1 MTEGFAVKSRVK
13 CLIVD
18 DVKENLEVLS
28 ALLQRDDV
36 ELLPARSG
44 TEALEL
50 LLAHD
55 VALALLDVQMPEMDG
70 FELAELMRGSKRTDH
85 VPIIFI
91 TAGAHDQRRLF
102 RGYEIGAVDFL
113 FKPFEPHVL
122 LSKAEVFFQLYRQQ
136 QQLAREL
143 KERTESLRLNEMF
156 TAVLGHDLRNPLNAI
171 VNCAYLLERRPD
183 ESTARDVAARILS
196 NGRWMSRMIGDVL
209 DLARL
214 HLGGGLPIR
223 RGPMALD
230 ALVESVV
237 AAHQV
242 THPGRAIEITREGS
256 LTGSWDEDRLRQ
268 VLTNLIGN
276 AIEHGEQGAPIQ
288 VRLDGSAED
297 TVTLCVVNSGTIPEE
312 FLPRLFDPFQRGH
325 SPPGRGLGLGLYIV
339 QQIIG
344 GHGGRVE
351 VQSGVGGRTVFRVGL
366 PRKGPDD
373 DGLE

>member
-1 MTEGFAVKSRVK
+1 MTEDFQMKSRVK

-18 DVKENLEVLS
+18 DMKENLEVLS

-36 ELLPARSG
+36 ELLLAHSG
-44 TEALEL
+44 REALEL
-50 LLAHD
+50 LLTHD

-136 QQLAREL
+136 QQLARDL

-183 ESTARDVAARILS
+183 EKTARDVAARILS

-223 RGPMALD
+223 CEPMTLD

-237 AAHQV
+237 VSYQV

-256 LTGSWDEDRLRQ
+256 LAGCWDEDRLRQ
-268 VLTNLIGN
+268 VLSNLIGN
-276 AIEHGEQGAPIQ
+276 AIEHGETGDPIQ
-288 VRLDGSAED
+288 VQLDGTAEEA
-297 TVTLCVVNSGTIPEE
+297 VTLCVLNPGTIPEE
-312 FLPRLFDPFQRGH
+312 LLPRLFDPFQQGH
-325 SPPGRGLGLGLYIV
+325 STKSRGLGLGLYIV

-351 VQSGVGGRTVFRVGL
+351 VQSGVGGRTEFRVTL
-366 PRKGPDD
+366 PRKPSAPISR
-373 DGLE
+373 

>member
-1 MTEGFAVKSRVK
+1 MTGEPKTRVK

-18 DVKENLEVLS
+18 DMEENLDVLG

-50 LLAHD
+50 LLTHD

-70 FELAELMRGSKRTDH
+70 FELAELMRGSKRTDQ

-102 RGYEIGAVDFL
+102 RGYDVGAVDFL
-113 FKPFEPHVL
+113 FKPVEPHVL
-122 LSKAEVFFQLYRQQ
+122 LGKAEVFFRLYRQQ

-183 ESTARDVAARILS
+183 EATARDVAARILS
-196 NGRWMSRMIGDVL
+196 NGKWMSRMIGDVL
-209 DLARL
+209 DLARA
-214 HLGGGLPIR
+214 HLGGGLPIQR
-223 RGPMALD
+223 APMALD

-237 AAHQV
+237 AAYQA
-242 THPGRAIEITREGS
+242 THPERAIEISREGS
-256 LTGSWDEDRLRQ
+256 VTGLWDEDRLRQ

-276 AIEHGEQGAPIQ
+276 AIEHGDAGDA
-288 VRLDGSAED
+288 VRVQLDGTSAD
-297 TVTLCVVNSGTIPEE
+297 TVVLTVINPGTIPPEL
-312 FLPRLFDPFQRGH
+312 LPRLFDPFQRAR
-325 SPPGRGLGLGLYIV
+325 SAKSRGLGLGLYIV
-339 QQIIG
+339 QQIVN

-351 VQSGVGGRTVFRVGL
+351 VQSGLAGRTVLQVTL
-366 PRKGPDD
+366 PRGP
-373 DGLE
+373 LNSMSEPS

>member
-1 MTEGFAVKSRVK
+1 MTEDFQMKSRVK

-18 DVKENLEVLS
+18 DMKENLEVLS

-36 ELLPARSG
+36 ELLLAHSG
-44 TEALEL
+44 REALEL
-50 LLAHD
+50 LLTHD

-136 QQLAREL
+136 QQLARDL

-183 ESTARDVAARILS
+183 EKTARDVAARILS

-223 RGPMALD
+223 CEPMTLD

-237 AAHQV
+237 VSYQV

-256 LTGSWDEDRLRQ
+256 LAGCWDEDRLRQ
-268 VLTNLIGN
+268 VLSNLIGN
-276 AIEHGEQGAPIQ
+276 AIEHGETGDPIQ
-288 VRLDGSAED
+288 VQLDGTAEEA
-297 TVTLCVVNSGTIPEE
+297 VTLCVLNPGTIPEE
-312 FLPRLFDPFQRGH
+312 LLPRLFDPFQQGH
-325 SPPGRGLGLGLYIV
+325 STKSRGLGLGLYIV

-351 VQSGVGGRTVFRVGL
+351 VQSGVGGRTVFRVTL
-366 PRKGPDD
+366 PRKIPDN
-373 DGLE
+373 

>member
-1 MTEGFAVKSRVK
+1 MTEQPQCRVK

-18 DVKENLEVLS
+18 DMEENLDVLV

-36 ELLPARSG
+36 ELLAARSG

-50 LLAHD
+50 LLTHD

-91 TAGAHDQRRLF
+91 TAGAHDQRRVF
-102 RGYEIGAVDFL
+102 RGYDLGAVDFL
-113 FKPFEPHVL
+113 FKPVEPHVL
-122 LSKAEVFFQLYRQQ
+122 LSKAEVFFQLYRQR

-183 ESTARDVAARILS
+183 EATARDVAARILS
-196 NGRWMSRMIGDVL
+196 NGKWMSRMIGDVL

-214 HLGGGLPIR
+214 HLGGGLPIQR
-223 RGPMALD
+223 SPMALD

-237 AAHQV
+237 AAYQV
-242 THPGRAIEITREGS
+242 THPERAIEISREGS
-256 LTGSWDEDRLRQ
+256 AEGLWDEDRLRQ

-276 AIEHGEQGAPIQ
+276 ALEHGDADDA
-288 VRLDGSAED
+288 VRVQLDGTFAD
-297 TVTLCVVNSGTIPEE
+297 TVVLSVINPGTIPAE
-312 FLPRLFDPFQRGH
+312 FLPRLFDPFQRAQ
-325 SPPGRGLGLGLYIV
+325 SAKSRGLGLGLYIV
-339 QQIIG
+339 QQIIN

-351 VQSGVGGRTVFRVGL
+351 LQSGVAGRTVFRVTL
-366 PRKGPDD
+366 PRQPIDSN
-373 DGLE
+373 

>member
-1 MTEGFAVKSRVK
+1 MTGEPNTRVK

-18 DVKENLEVLS
+18 DMEENLEVLE

-50 LLAHD
+50 LLTHD

-70 FELAELMRGSKRTDH
+70 FELAELMRGSRRTDQ

-102 RGYEIGAVDFL
+102 RGYDVGAVDFL
-113 FKPFEPHVL
+113 FKPVEPHVL
-122 LSKAEVFFQLYRQQ
+122 LGKAEVFFRLYRQQ

-183 ESTARDVAARILS
+183 EATARDVAARILS
-196 NGRWMSRMIGDVL
+196 NGKWMSRMIGDVL
-209 DLARL
+209 DLARA
-214 HLGGGLPIR
+214 HLGGGLPIQR
-223 RGPMALD
+223 APMTLD

-237 AAHQV
+237 VAYQA
-242 THPGRAIEITREGS
+242 THPERAIEISREGP
-256 LTGSWDEDRLRQ
+256 LTGLWDEDRLRQ

-276 AIEHGEQGAPIQ
+276 AIEHGDAGDA
-288 VRLDGSAED
+288 VRVQLDGTSAD
-297 TVTLCVVNSGTIPEE
+297 TVALTVINPGTIPAEL
-312 FLPRLFDPFQRGH
+312 LPRLFDPFQRAR
-325 SPPGRGLGLGLYIV
+325 SAKSRGLGLGLYIV
-339 QQIIG
+339 RQIVNV
-344 GHGGRVE
+344 HGGRVE
-351 VQSGVGGRTVFRVGL
+351 VQSGVAGRTILRVTL
-366 PRKGPDD
+366 PRGPLDS
-373 DGLE
+373 E

>member
-1 MTEGFAVKSRVK
+1 MTVQPECRVK

-18 DVKENLEVLS
+18 DMEENLDVLA

-36 ELLPARSG
+36 ELLAARSG

-50 LLAHD
+50 LLTHE

-102 RGYEIGAVDFL
+102 RGYDLGAVDFL
-113 FKPFEPHVL
+113 FKPVEPHVL
-122 LSKAEVFFQLYRQQ
+122 LSKAEVFFQLYRQRQ
-136 QQLAREL
+136 RLAREL

-183 ESTARDVAARILS
+183 EATARDVAARILS

-209 DLARL
+209 DLARVQ
-214 HLGGGLPIR
+214 LGGGLPIQR
-223 RGPMALD
+223 APMALD
-230 ALVESVV
+230 KLVESVV
-237 AAHQV
+237 MACRV
-242 THPGRAIEITREGS
+242 THADRMIEVSRKGS
-256 LTGSWDEDRLRQ
+256 TAGVWDEDRLRQ

-276 AIEHGEQGAPIQ
+276 ALEHGEADDA
-288 VRLDGSAED
+288 VRVQLDGTSED
-297 TVTLCVVNSGTIPEE
+297 TVVLSVINSGTIPAE
-312 FLPRLFDPFQRGH
+312 FLPRLFDPFQRAQ
-325 SPPGRGLGLGLYIV
+325 SAKSRGLGLGLYIV
-339 QQIIG
+339 QQIVN

-351 VQSGVGGRTVFRVGL
+351 LQSGVAGRTVFRVTL
-366 PRKGPDD
+366 PRQPIDSK
-373 DGLE
+373 

>member
-1 MTEGFAVKSRVK
+1 MTEDFAMKSRVK

-36 ELLPARSG
+36 ELLRAQSG

-50 LLAHD
+50 LLTHD

-70 FELAELMRGSKRTDH
+70 FELAELMRGSKRTAH

-91 TAGAHDQRRLF
+91 TAGAHEQHRTF

-113 FKPFEPHVL
+113 FKPVEPHIL

-183 ESTARDVAARILS
+183 EATARDVAARILS
-196 NGRWMSRMIGDVL
+196 NGRWMSRLINDVL

-223 RGPMALD
+223 REPTALD
-230 ALVESVV
+230 DLVARVV
-237 AAHQV
+237 ATYQV
-242 THPGRAIEITREGS
+242 THPGNAIEVTREGA
-256 LTGSWDEDRLRQ
+256 LTGLWDEDRLRQ

-276 AIEHGEQGAPIQ
+276 AIEHGEEGDAIRVQ
-288 VRLDGSAED
+288 LDGTAADS
-297 TVTLCVVNSGTIPEE
+297 VVFSVINSGTIPEE
-312 FLPRLFDPFQRGH
+312 SLSRLFDPFRRGH
-325 SPPGRGLGLGLYIV
+325 AATSRGLGLGLYIV
-339 QQIIG
+339 QQIVG

-351 VQSGVGGRTVFRVGL
+351 VQSGVDGRTVFRVTL
-366 PRKGPDD
+366 PRQPPA
-373 DGLE
+373 

>member
-1 MTEGFAVKSRVK
+1 MTEDFEAKCRVK

-18 DVKENLEVLS
+18 DREENLEILT
-28 ALLQRDDV
+28 ALLQHDDV
-36 ELLPARSG
+36 ELLPAHSG
-44 TEALEL
+44 PEALEL
-50 LLAHD
+50 LLTHE

-70 FELAELMRGSKRTDH
+70 FELAELMRGSKRTSH
-85 VPIIFI
+85 VPIIFM

-122 LSKAEVFFQLYRQQ
+122 LSKAAVFFQLYRQR

-143 KERTESLRLNEMF
+143 KERTERLRLNEMF
-156 TAVLGHDLRNPLNAI
+156 TAVLGHDLRNPLSAI
-171 VNCAYLLERRPD
+171 VNCAHLLERRPD
-183 ESTARDVAARILS
+183 EATARDAAARILS

-214 HLGGGLPIR
+214 QLGGGLPIR
-223 RGPMALD
+223 CEPIALD

-237 AAHQV
+237 APTRLLTRDA
-242 THPGRAIEITREGS
+242 PSRSLARAPLMGV
-256 LTGSWDEDRLRQ
+256 WDEDRLRQ

-276 AIEHGEQGAPIQ
+276 AIEHGEMGGPIQ
-288 VRLDGSAED
+288 VHLDGTAAE
-297 TVTLCVVNSGTIPEE
+297 TVLLSVINRGTIPEE
-312 FLPRLFDPFQRGH
+312 LLPRLFDPFQQGH
-325 SPPGRGLGLGLYIV
+325 SAKSRGLGLGLYIV

-351 VQSGVGGRTVFRVGL
+351 VQSGVDGRTLFRVTL
-366 PRKGPDD
+366 PRKPPPQ
-373 DGLE
+373 